1 MSRSIVVA
9 LAVCLLVPAAGI
21 SAGQSATT
29 APSSSE
35 QKPKPEPK
43 PAAPTETP
51 QAESPIQSPPPP
63 RTPPQSVNLRVELT
77 ITDQRG
83 AAPAAPKTVTMLVA
97 DRFNGRI
104 RTLGNVRVGGSY
116 QPVTLNVDA
125 LPEILKDGRIRL
137 QVSLEYRA
145 QTSEGSQEDNQPSVL
160 TETFNVILDDGKPM
174 LVTQSADPASD
185 RKVKVDLKATLIK

>member
-9 LAVCLLVPAAGI
+9 LAVCLLVPAAAM
-21 SAGQSATT
+21 SSGQSATT
-29 APSSSE
+29 TPPASG

-43 PAAPTETP
+43 PTTPSETP
-51 QAESPIQSPPPP
+51 QPESPFQSAALS

-83 AAPAAPKTVTMLVA
+83 AAPAAPKTVTMLTA
-97 DRFNGRI
+97 DRSNGRI
-104 RTLGNVRVGGSY
+104 RTTGQVRVGGTY
-116 QPVTLNVDA
+116 QPITLNVDA
-125 LPEILKDGRIRL
+125 QPEVLRDGRIRL

-145 QTSEGSQEDNQPSVL
+145 QTSEGSQEDTQPSSL
-160 TETFNVILDDGKPM
+160 TETFNVILDDGKSM

-185 RKVKVDLKATLIK
+185 RKVKVDLKATLVK